1 MRVQIGNGRAVPPVT
16 LHAIATAGA
25 PATATIIAGDA
36 QKSTVNAPLRK
47 PIVVRVADKL
57 GNPVAGARVSLETET
72 GMLADSVLTTDSSG
86 TATVKWTMAR
96 AVGKQRLVAHV
107 DGIERKIE
115 ATAVALPASAA
126 NLALATD
133 VMSGIAGKVLGT
145 PVVATVTDSYGNAVA
160 DAVVSF
166 SARAGNVSPARVSTD
181 SKGHAQTR
189 WTLGR
194 TTGEQALVAVVNGHD
209 VRATI
214 TVQATSPEGS
224 AKAAKPTV
232 TKSVK
237 PVVAK
242 KKSTK
247 RSR

>member
-1 MRVQIGNGRAVPPVT
+1 
-16 LHAIATAGA
+16 
-25 PATATIIAGDA
+25 
-36 QKSTVNAPLRK
+36 VNAPLRK

-57 GNPVAGARVSLETET
+57 GNPVAGARVSLATET
-72 GMLADSVLTTDSSG
+72 GMLADSVVTTDSSG

-126 NLALATD
+126 NLALTTE

-166 SARAGNVSPARVSTD
+166 STRAGDVSPARVSTD
-181 SKGHAQTR
+181 AKGHAQTR

-194 TTGEQALVAVVNGHD
+194 TPGEQALVAVVNGHD

-214 TVQATSPEGS
+214 TVQATTPEGS
-224 AKAAKPTV
+224 AKATKPAV

-237 PVVAK
+237 PVVSKSAK

-247 RSR
+247 RPR